1 MRPIH
6 SARLDKVRP
15 VLVLTREIIRPHL
28 NQVTVA
34 AITSTIR
41 GLSTEVPVGRRNGLS
56 HDSVVNCDLIYTI
69 PVADLGAQ
77 IGWLHPEREQ
87 DLSEA
92 LRLAF
97 DLK

>member
-41 GLSTEVPVGRRNGLS
+41 GLSTEVIVGRRNGLS
-56 HDSVVNCDLIYTI
+56 NDSVVNCDLVYTI

-77 IGWLHPEREQ
+77 IGWLHPEQEQ
-87 DLSEA
+87 NLGEA